1 MSSDPQNGQPASV
14 EIEEFILRFFEQ
26 HDAAVERVPGG
37 LEVLMPE
44 SLSAR
49 LGTAEHIRVGSGPDD
64 QAASETGSP
73 GEAPYPLSFGSEL
86 LEKVTH
92 AACTE
97 LPRVTCRLEFHYLKS
112 QGFDALVRGSFHFS
126 GCVARVEQWAKV
138 TSHYFFLTFR
148 YVAQSDEQ
156 KEGLICLPF
165 HLETGACVPAM
176 IEPLPL
182 TNRTFVSDSKL
193 PSWSEERL
201 RRLIASIRKEA
212 GSALMRE
219 ISLFEESMNRRFR
232 RDVTHLEEYYA
243 GLGREMKSSLERSGL
258 SDQLV
263 RERQEKIALIP
274 GEMARKKDDLQKKY
288 SIRLRVVPCALMI
301 VSMPAVQVL
310 CRVSI
315 GKKQKSIPLFYN
327 PVTKG
332 MDPAVC
338 DGCNA
343 STNHVAFC
351 DRFHLLCPV
360 CAVDC
365 PACHG
370 SQRKLP

>member
-1 MSSDPQNGQPASV
+1 MRSDPQNGQPASV
-14 EIEEFILRFFEQ
+14 EIEEFILRFFE
-26 HDAAVERVPGG
+26 HHHAAVERGPGG

-49 LGTAEHIRVGSGPDD
+49 LGTAEHIHMKSGPDV
-64 QAASETGSP
+64 QPASETAPP
-73 GEAPYPLSFGSEL
+73 GDSLYELSFGSEL
-86 LEKVTH
+86 LEKIIH
-92 AACTE
+92 AASAGV
-97 LPRVTCRLEFHYLKS
+97 PRVAYQLAFHYLKS
-112 QGFDALVRGSFHFS
+112 QGFEALVRGSFKFS
-126 GCVARVEQWAKV
+126 GCVVRVEQWAKI
-138 TSHYFFLTFR
+138 TSHYLFLTCR
-148 YVAQSDEQ
+148 YIAQSDEQ
-156 KEGLICLPF
+156 KEGLISLPF

-176 IEPLPL
+176 MESFHL
-182 TNRTFVSDSKL
+182 TNRTFVPDSKL
-193 PSWSEERL
+193 SPWSEERL
-201 RRLIASIRKEA
+201 RRLIASIKKEA

-258 SDQLV
+258 SDQLI
-263 RERQEKIALIP
+263 RERQEKIDLIP

-288 SIRLRVVPCALMI
+288 SIRLKVIPCALMI

-310 CRVSI
+310 CRVSV

-338 DGCNA
+338 DGCCA
-343 STNHVAFC
+343 STTRITFC
-351 DRFHLLCPV
+351 DRFHLLCPT
-360 CAVDC
+360 CAERC
-365 PACHG
+365 PVCHG
-370 SQRKLP
+370 S